1 MKKNMGI
8 LDRGLRML
16 VSITLF
22 VIYLGGFFNGIVAT
36 LILVAAFLLLV
47 TSFIAIC
54 PAYIP
59 FGLNTCERKTK
70 K

>member
-8 LDRGLRML
+8 MDRGLRAL
-16 VSITLF
+16 VAIALF
-22 VIYLGGFFNGIVAT
+22 VIYLGGYFGETFGTVVLIVAS
-36 LILVAAFLLLV
+36 ILLL
-47 TSFIAIC
+47 TSFIAVC

-59 FGLNTCERKTK
+59 FGLNTCERRTK